1 MMALN
6 LFKSNGC
13 QLDIFW
19 IWFNMKWILNLIIIY
34 ESIRGKHFLR
44 NNWWNVP
51 SVKVYQHARYKVWN
65 SYKAILIWFH
75 KSWDHIRLPFR
86 YFVYLDII
94 CYILNNNKTVI
105 NESIYA
111 NISFCFGKS
120 CYFLIEVWTNVIS
133 KIRLISH
140 LNLTHQTDC
149 NNLNATN
156 WYCKE

>member
-1 MMALN
+1 MN
-6 LFKSNGC
+6 TKSNHH
-13 QLDIFW
+13 IW
-19 IWFNMKWILNLIIIY
+19 INN
-34 ESIRGKHFLR
+34 GKHFLW

-51 SVKVYQHARYKVWN
+51 FVKVYQHARYKLWN

-75 KSWDHIRLPFR
+75 DSWDHIRLPFR

-94 CYILNNNKTVI
+94 CHIINNNKTVI

-133 KIRLISH
+133 KIRLISR
-140 LNLTHQTDC
+140 LNFTYQTDC
-149 NNLNATN
+149 NNLNVIHN